1 MTFAFFA
8 GRSTLRRLHQTVQR
22 NLHKQ
27 HQRNESTKS
36 KHSSKT
42 NPGGGGGGG
51 DVPHTTPPSSG
62 SYYAWLE
69 PIKFPFRAYSSM
81 QARSPLTV
89 QLESSLIIYFLGD
102 LSAQFV
108 QTSSFTEGRYE
119 PIRGLRAMVIGGIS
133 SIPSYKWFM
142 WLGRNFNYDKHWK
155 GLVVKIVVSQTLFTP
170 IFNTYFFGMQT
181 LLAGGT
187 WKETVDR
194 VCRTVPVSWVNS
206 WKLWPFVTAFSFTFI
221 PPQNRN
227 IFAGFIAIGW
237 QTYLSWLNRAA
248 EAELRAQEKIEG
260 SLGKQRDRKS
270 SKQQKIE
277 QR

>member
-1 MTFAFFA
+1 MLRPTCKMTFAFFA

-206 WKLWPFVTAFSFTFI
+206 VSTLSISLERLNPQEVTDYCGADFFGDSGNCGLLLRLSVLLLYRRRTAIFS
-221 PPQNRN
+221 RV
-227 IFAGFIAIGW
+227 
-237 QTYLSWLNRAA
+237 
-248 EAELRAQEKIEG
+248 
-260 SLGKQRDRKS
+260 SLPLDGRR
-270 SKQQKIE
+270 ICLG
-277 QR
+277 